1 MTTTNADTL
10 DGIDS
15 SQFLRSDAGDTASG
29 RISFT
34 ANNDVLESAS
44 GSLGSIEI
52 YQNNAGADA
61 FMAFHVAGD
70 FAAYFGL
77 KGDINDFAVGGWS
90 MGATYYRI
98 WHQGNDGAGSG
109 LDADLLDGYNSA
121 TGATANTIALRDG
134 SGHLTMNYGFSS
146 YLNMS
151 HSVGTRSSDTIFYSS
166 TDNYIRKT
174 NSTGMR
180 ASLNVPT
187 RTGGDASGTWGIN
200 ITGSAARLSDWSRK
214 TANYT
219 AVNGNRLIADTSG
232 GTFTLTLPSSPS
244 TGHSVVIADGADWT
258 ITNLTVG
265 RNGSTIEGLAENL
278 TVDVGQ
284 IQVELIY
291 DGTTW
296 EVYASAGG
304 GGGGGGFS
312 AINYIF
318 N

>member
-1 MTTTNADTL
+1 MRRVL
-10 DGIDS
+10 SLVSLLIG
-15 SQFLRSDAGDTASG
+15 GHTAWH
-29 RISFT
+29 
-34 ANNDVLESAS
+34 AN
-44 GSLGSIEI
+44 
-52 YQNNAGADA
+52 
-61 FMAFHVAGD
+61 
-70 FAAYFGL
+70 
-77 KGDINDFAVGGWS
+77 
-90 MGATYYRI
+90 
-98 WHQGNDGAGSG
+98 NDGAGSG

-166 TDNYIRKT
+166 TDDYIRKT

-187 RTGGDASGTWGIN
+187 RTGGDASGTWNIN

-219 AVNGNRLIADTSG
+219 AVNGDRLIADTSG
-232 GTFTLTLPSSPS
+232 GTFTITLPASPS
-244 TGHSVVIADGADWT
+244 TGHSVTIADGADWAT
-258 ITNLTVG
+258 TNLTVA
-265 RNGSTIEGLAENL
+265 RNSSTIEGAAENL
-278 TVDVGQ
+278 VVDVGSV
-284 IQVELIY
+284 ILELIY

-296 EVYASAGG
+296 EVFSTITG

-312 AINYIF
+312 PINYIF